1 MTAPDK
7 PKLLSPKE
15 RNLPFIAGLVLSVL
29 SFISLQFTYFQM
41 SIALAAVI
49 FFGIYLIL
57 NIRRFPRMDA
67 AFLKKNA
74 ASEDVPVGVIFLAT
88 GMAIVTSV
96 GLLFYIINN
105 GNTTSLPD
113 FALSLASVALGWAT
127 IHTMAAIHYAHLF
140 WQPDEAVAADGRH
153 RVRRGLIFPET
164 PEPAITDFL
173 YFAFII
179 GMTAQ
184 TSDVVISSTSMRR
197 MNLFHAIVSFF
208 FNTVLVAAAVNIAV
222 SFHAVGAG

>member
-1 MTAPDK
+1 MTTPDF
-7 PKLLSPKE
+7 PKLLTPKQ
-15 RNLPFIAGLVLSVL
+15 RNLPFIAGFVLSIM
-29 SFISLQFTYFQM
+29 SFISLRFTYLQM
-41 SIALAAVI
+41 SIALGAVV
-49 FFGIYLIL
+49 FFGTYLIL

-74 ASEDVPVGVIFLAT
+74 ASEDVPVGVIFIST

-105 GNTTSLPD
+105 GNTTSLPV

-127 IHTMAAIHYAHLF
+127 IHTMAALHYAHLF
-140 WQPDEAVAADGRH
+140 WQPDEGVAADGRH
-153 RVRRGLIFPET
+153 RIRRGLIFPET
-164 PEPAITDFL
+164 PEPSIADFL
-173 YFAFII
+173 YFAFVI

-184 TSDVVISSTSMRR
+184 TSDVVISSTSMRQV
-197 MNLFHAIVSFF
+197 NLFHAIVSFF

-222 SFHAVGAG
+222 SFHVVGAG

>member
-1 MTAPDK
+1 MTTPEK
-7 PKLLSPKE
+7 SIVLNHRE
-15 RNLPFIAGLVLSVL
+15 RNLPFIAGFVLSVMSFL
-29 SFISLQFTYFQM
+29 SLKFMYVQM
-41 SIALAAVI
+41 SVALGAVI
-49 FFGIYLIL
+49 FFGTYLLL

-74 ASEDVPVGVIFLAT
+74 ASEDVPVSVIFIAT

-127 IHTMAAIHYAHLF
+127 IHTMAALHYAHLF
-140 WQPDEAVAADGRH
+140 WQPDEKVTSDGRH

-164 PEPAITDFL
+164 PEPAIGDFL
-173 YFAFII
+173 YFSFVI

-184 TSDVVISSTSMRR
+184 TSDVVISSTSMRQV
-197 MNLFHAIVSFF
+197 NLFHAIVSFF

-222 SFHAVGAG
+222 SFHVVGAG